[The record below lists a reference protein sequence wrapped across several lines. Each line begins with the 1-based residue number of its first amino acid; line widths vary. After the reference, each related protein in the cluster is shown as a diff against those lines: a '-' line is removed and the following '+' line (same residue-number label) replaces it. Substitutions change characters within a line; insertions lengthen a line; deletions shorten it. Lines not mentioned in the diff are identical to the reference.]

1 MRSCESLLCST
12 GFCSGLATILLH
24 FKGVGLSIWAHRR
37 IGRRDR
43 DQRPLVLFQLIAAFR
58 LLESQAYHIFN
69 IYTIAYSAV
78 FHLSPSPF
86 LSVGTKDLTLH
97 TVIIFERSQQHQVC
111 SVQLYTILSLVQ
123 LAVTPPIYIG
133 FRSHRKLP

>member
-1 MRSCESLLCST
+1 MRSCESLLCFT

-37 IGRRDR
+37 IGRRGR

-69 IYTIAYSAV
+69 MYTIAYSAV
-78 FHLSPSPF
+78 FHPSPSPF
-86 LSVGTKDLTLH
+86 FSAGTKDLNLH
-97 TVIIFERSQQHQVC
+97 TVIIFERSQQHHVRC
-111 SVQLYTILSLVQ
+111 DYTTLNLVQ
-123 LAVTPPIYIG
+123 LAVARPIYIS